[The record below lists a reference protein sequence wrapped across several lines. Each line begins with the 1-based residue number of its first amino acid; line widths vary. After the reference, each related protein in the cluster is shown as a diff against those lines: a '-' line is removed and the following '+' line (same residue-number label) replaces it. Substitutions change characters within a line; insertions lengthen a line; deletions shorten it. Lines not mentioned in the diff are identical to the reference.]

1 MEDDEETFSNEQDE
15 DEYIDDWYEEGKED
29 VNNQHNKNQLN

>member
-1 MEDDEETFSNEQDE
+1 MDDDEESLSNEKDE

-29 VNNQHNKNQLN
+29 NNE

>member
-1 MEDDEETFSNEQDE
+1 MEDDEESLSNEQDE

-29 VNNQHNKNQLN
+29 NNDQHN